1 MDYRNL
7 TKNLGQLFFEWTQK
21 YLENIALVQL
31 NDKNEL
37 ATVTYRQ
44 LKADADALCSFLQE
58 NGIQKGDRVAMI
70 ASKCMFHPRFFYACW
85 TIGAIAVPIC
95 ETLGDKEM
103 SFIINDSDPKV
114 IITDKAL
121 NAKVT
126 ANANGRKI
134 VCLDDIPDGGSRQ
147 GSAPLNGMEFSPD
160 EIAALIY
167 TSGSTGM
174 PKGVMLSHRNLSAN
188 AMDIPEIFQ
197 LRKQE
202 RIISLLPYWH
212 AYALSIEIVAIMCCG
227 VTIAIARDMKDFK
240 KNIARYQPT
249 AMIVVPRIIELFKA
263 SIDKK
268 IEATP
273 ESKRKLIDKAI
284 YNASRIFTARPR
296 LDGGI
301 LRIFTHHTFYDPL
314 VFSKFR
320 QAFGGKLRFIVCGG
334 APLDLE
340 LQIFFKYLGIPLLQG
355 YGLSETSPIVS
366 TNLKEDHLLG
376 SIGKPFPWLLP
387 ENGGDYTFKDEEGHM
402 GKDVHGQL
410 LVKGTCVMKG
420 YWNHTDASA
429 KSFEDGWLNTGD
441 VAYQKEGYFFIEG
454 RKGNMIVLIGG
465 EKLHPEHVEDAVK
478 NSPLITEAMVIGEKC
493 KNVYVLANVSKDLAK
508 GLSDD
513 ELHKKLKE
521 EIQRTTTHLAPYQK
535 PKDVLVLPDFTMEDS
550 TLTATMKIRRYKIQ
564 ELYGDK
570 IEEFLKANGEEIAT
584 KHEVGIA
591 SSKVFESLADMHIDS
606 K

>member
-44 LKADADALCSFLQE
+44 LKADADALCNFLQG

-197 LRKQE
+197 LHKQE

>member
-21 YLENIALVQL
+21 YLENVALVQL

-37 ATVTYRQ
+37 TTVTYRQ

-147 GSAPLNGMEFSPD
+147 GAAPINGMEFSPD

-197 LRKQE
+197 LHKQE

>member
-21 YLENIALVQL
+21 YLENVALVQL

-147 GSAPLNGMEFSPD
+147 GAAPINGMEFSPD

>member
-37 ATVTYRQ
+37 TTVTYRQ
-44 LKADADALCSFLQE
+44 LKADADALCSFLQG

-147 GSAPLNGMEFSPD
+147 GAAPLNGMEFSPD

-197 LRKQE
+197 LHKQE

-478 NSPLITEAMVIGEKC
+478 NSPFITEAMVIGEKC